1 MSAAAAWFESG
12 KPLYLHFCRP
22 TPTID
27 AMLVG
32 REQEQAR
39 IDALLEHARSGV
51 SGAVV
56 VRGEPGIG
64 KSALLRYAADRAGG
78 MTVLSATG
86 IEAESELPYSGLSE
100 LLHPVLELIGEV
112 PRPQSA
118 AIAAALALAPATEPD
133 PFAVSAAT
141 LSVLALAAERQPV
154 LAVIDDAQWLDRAS
168 RDALLFAVRRLHADC
183 VLVLFGVRDGDG
195 ADFPPSGIPELVLGG
210 IDPEASFQMIA
221 GVHSSGVTPAVAERI
236 TTLTRGNP
244 LAILE
249 TVNLLTPGQLAGTE
263 PLQEPLPT
271 GPGIQQSFESRVA
284 RLPPTTRTALLLLAA
299 SESGSIDEIGRAA
312 AGSRTQLSAFEPAEV
327 AGLIQNDGLRI
338 KFQHPLVRSAVYYG
352 ATPPA
357 RRAAHAALAA
367 ALNDPKALVARAWH
381 LAAAAQGEDEAV
393 ASVLEQAA
401 LESRRRSG
409 HVAAARAF
417 ERAARL
423 TPNHETRARRL
434 YEAGTAAYVAGES
447 QHGIGLLEEALG
459 LVEGIPL
466 RAEIMHS
473 RARAEMWTGSPAAAR
488 RILLAAA
495 DLIEGTDPTATALIL
510 VDAATTATQE
520 GDREDSLDGLL
531 PMALR
536 VSERAYAIGQTV
548 GGQAEAAAAG
558 ALGKVLFVMGRHA
571 EARPLLVQSL
581 EAIDPNQ
588 SLQLAVQLINSAAG
602 FLYYEEFERI
612 RAPLERLIA
621 AARAT
626 SAPGA
631 LPYAL
636 GHLSELDFRTG
647 RWVQAQAGASEAVAL
662 ATELDHRFSL
672 IYALACLAWIEAGRG
687 LESECRGHIER
698 MTTVSPYAKILG
710 GGMAARVGGLL
721 YLGLGRHEDAIK
733 TLQPLVRVIREGELK
748 MPALFQET
756 PDLIEA
762 YVHAGRPADAEAE
775 LDFFEEQ
782 ADTSPGSW
790 PRAAAARCRGLCVED
805 FEPSFQRALQLHD
818 NTTMPFERART
829 ELCYGER
836 LRRAKHRGEARE
848 QLHAALAT
856 FERLGAAPWANRA
869 RNELRA
875 TGETV
880 RRDMPASD
888 ELTQQEL
895 QVALR
900 VAEGATNKEAAMALF
915 ISPKTVEAHL
925 SHIYGKLGL
934 RSRTE
939 LAHRFASEGSPSLAV
954 HR

>member
-1 MSAAAAWFESG
+1 
-12 KPLYLHFCRP
+12 
-22 TPTID
+22 
-27 AMLVG
+27 MLVG
-32 REQEQAR
+32 RAQEQAR

-51 SGAVV
+51 SGSAII
-56 VRGEPGIG
+56 RGEPGIG
-64 KSALLRYAADRAGG
+64 KSALLRYATDRAEG

-100 LLHPVLELIGEV
+100 LLLPVLELMGEA
-112 PRPQSA
+112 PLPQSVA
-118 AIAAALALAPATEPD
+118 LAAALALGPATEPE

-141 LSVLALAAERQPV
+141 LSLLALAAERHPV

-168 RDALLFAVRRLHADC
+168 RDALLFAVRRLHADRAF
-183 VLVLFGVRDGDG
+183 VLFGVRDDDG
-195 ADFPPSGIPELVLGG
+195 VHFPPAATQEIVLGG
-210 IDPEASFQMIA
+210 LDPVASLQVMA
-221 GVHSSGVTPAVAERI
+221 QVHSSGIAPAVAERI

-249 TVNLLTPGQLAGTE
+249 TMNLLTPGQLAGTE

-271 GPGIQQSFESRVA
+271 GPGIQRSFQSRIA
-284 RLPPTTRTALLLLAA
+284 RLPPTTRTTLLLLAA
-299 SESGSIDEIGRAA
+299 SESGSIDEISRAA
-312 AGSRTQLSAFEPAEV
+312 VGSGTQLSAFEPAEI
-327 AGLIQNDGLRI
+327 AGLVRNDGLRI
-338 KFQHPLVRSAVYYG
+338 QFQHPLVRSAVYYG

-393 ASVLEQAA
+393 ASVLEQAG
-401 LESRRRSG
+401 LEARRRSG

-423 TPNHETRARRL
+423 TPDHENRARRL

-447 QHGIGLLEEALG
+447 QHGIGLLDEALG
-459 LVEGIPL
+459 LADGIPL
-466 RAEIMHS
+466 RAKIMHS

-495 DLIEGTDPTATALIL
+495 NLIEETDATGAALML
-510 VDAATTATQE
+510 VDAATTTTQE
-520 GDREDSLDGLL
+520 GDDRESLDGLL
-531 PMALR
+531 PVAIS
-536 VSERAYAIGQTV
+536 VAERAYTIGRLA

-558 ALGKVLFVMGRHA
+558 ALGKVLFVIGRHQ
-571 EARPLLVQSL
+571 EAHVLLVQSL

-602 FLYYEEFERI
+602 FLYYEEFDRM
-612 RAPLERLIA
+612 RPPLERLIT
-621 AARAT
+621 AARAA

-647 RWVQAQAGASEAVAL
+647 RWAQAHAGASEAVAL

-672 IYALACLAWIEAGRG
+672 IYALACLSWVEAGRG
-687 LESECRGHIER
+687 LESECRAHVER
-698 MTTVSPYAKILG
+698 MMTVSPHAKVIAG
-710 GGMAARVGGLL
+710 GLAARAGGLL
-721 YLGLGRHEDAIK
+721 HLALGRHEDAIK
-733 TLQPLVRVIREGELK
+733 TLQPLVHVLRQGELTV
-748 MPALFQET
+748 PALFQET

-762 YVHAGRPADAEAE
+762 YVHAGRRGDAEAALE
-775 LDFFEEQ
+775 FFHEQ
-782 ADTSPGSW
+782 AEASPGTW
-790 PRAAAARCRGLCVED
+790 PRAAAARCRGMLAED
-805 FEPSFQRALQLHD
+805 FEPSFQQALQLHES
-818 NTTMPFERART
+818 TTMPFERART

-836 LRRAKHRGEARE
+836 LRRAKRRGEARE
-848 QLHAALAT
+848 QLRSALAS
-856 FERLGAAPWANRA
+856 FERLGAEPWANRA

-880 RRDMPASD
+880 RREVPASD
-888 ELTQQEL
+888 ELTLQEL
-895 QVALR
+895 QVALK
-900 VAEGATNKEAAMALF
+900 VAEGATNKETATALF
-915 ISPKTVEAHL
+915 LSPKTVEAHL

-939 LAHRFASEGSPSLAV
+939 LAHRFASRGNPSLASV
-954 HR
+954 ER